1 MIALTRSASES
12 ADTQEITITTFMFS
26 DTKSGIPVSELSTT
40 ARTNWSFFTARDKK
54 RLLPHCEQAHTLL

>member
-40 ARTNWSFFTARDKK
+40 ARTSWYIFTALNKK
-54 RLLPHCEQAHTLL
+54 HRLSHCEQAYTLL